1 MAFVSIRNTLAVRV
15 FLSCMCCWMIVAT
28 NTLSAQSTSPPV
40 EDSGAVFGG
49 VGGSADDAPPV
60 TEVEAELGVLAGRPT
75 VRPTRTD
82 IPPDIDGSLDDEV
95 WQTAAKLTEF
105 VQYQPIDGAPASEP
119 TEIYIAYD
127 SDHIFFGFYA
137 HYSDPGIMR
146 ANRVDRDQAS
156 QDDLLTIYFDTFLDQ
171 QRSYDFDVN
180 AYNVQGDGIINIA
193 GRGGRGGGIPFADR
207 TWDTLFDSGAQIVH
221 DGFTAEMAIPFKS
234 LRYPQQPA
242 GVPHRWGFQ
251 FVREI
256 KELNREDIVWAPM
269 SRDVSSFMA
278 QMGVLEGMTDLST
291 SRNLEIMP
299 TFTAIQFGSLET
311 NGQFPVDT
319 SPEGGL
325 NFKYGVT
332 SNLVAD
338 ATFNPDFSQIESDRP
353 QIEVNR
359 RFPLFFSELR
369 PFFIEGNEIFE
380 MRGPVTFVHTRT
392 IVDPLFGAKL
402 TGKTGK
408 FAVGVLAANDQGP
421 GNLEDRNDPLSG
433 KSGRTFIG
441 RVKYDLYTES
451 HIGVIATNRDFEDS
465 FSRLGGLDAS
475 FRLSPQHTVTLV
487 GVGTQHRDLEGVER
501 DGHVFDVNLR
511 QNGRNLD
518 WFFGAYEISPDF
530 DTDVGFVR
538 RTDQRRTSGNISYR
552 WFPQN
557 WIIDWGP
564 RFSYGRNWN
573 FDGVLED
580 DNAGVR
586 VSFSLAKN
594 LSASTSIDRDMERF
608 GGINFV
614 KQRYRFGGGVNN
626 RSFSINANFD
636 GGDQIFFD
644 EENPFLGRERGSDL
658 SLSVR
663 PVSSLQSRVSLNT
676 SRFTDPTSNDAEVFD
691 VKIVRAQTTY
701 QISNPLVIRNI
712 TEYDTFDKQFDFNLL
727 VTYRVNGGT
736 VFYVGYDDHYR
747 QEDQI
752 EDLDEQFFLSNNFR
766 RTNRAIFTKLQY
778 LFRY

>member
-1 MAFVSIRNTLAVRV
+1 MAFVSIRKTWAVRV
-15 FLSCMCCWMIVAT
+15 FLPCLFGWMIVAP
-28 NTLSAQSTSPPV
+28 NTLRAQSTSPPQ
-40 EDSGAVFGG
+40 EDSGTVFGTAADSS
-49 VGGSADDAPPV
+49 SA
-60 TEVEAELGVLAGRPT
+60 TEMEAELGVLAGRPT

-82 IPPDIDGSLDDEV
+82 TPPDIDGRLDDAV
-95 WQTAAKLTEF
+95 WQTATKLTEF

-137 HYSDPGIMR
+137 HYSDPSIMR

-207 TWDTLFDSGAQIVH
+207 TWDTLFDSGAQIVD

-319 SPEGGL
+319 TPEGGV
-325 NFKYGVT
+325 NIKYGVT
-332 SNLVAD
+332 SNLIAD

-408 FAVGVLAANDQGP
+408 FTVGVLAANDQGP
-421 GNLEDRNDPLSG
+421 GNLEDKNDPLSG
-433 KSGRTFIG
+433 KSARTFIG

-475 FRLSPQHTVTLV
+475 FRLSPQHTVTVV

-518 WFFGAYEISPDF
+518 WFFGAFEISPDF

-538 RTDQRRTSGNISYR
+538 RTDQRRTTGNISYR

-557 WIIDWGP
+557 GILDWGP

-580 DNAGVR
+580 DNAGAN
-586 VSFSLAKN
+586 VSFSLARN
-594 LSASTSIDRDMERF
+594 LRASASMDRDMERF

-614 KQRYRFGGGVNN
+614 KQRYRFGGGVQN
-626 RSFSINANFD
+626 RSFSINANFE

-663 PVSSLQSRVSLNT
+663 PVSSLQSQVSLNT
-676 SRFTDPTSNDAEVFD
+676 SRFTDPMSNDAEVFD

-701 QISNPLVIRNI
+701 QITSPLVVRNI

-752 EDLDEQFFLSNNFR
+752 EDLDEQFFLSNDFR

>member
-1 MAFVSIRNTLAVRV
+1 MGFMLQMSRAVCW
-15 FLSCMCCWMIVAT
+15 FLFLTSWSLVLT
-28 NTLSAQSTSPPV
+28 NQLEAQSASSLLTHEEAAANAVDIEPPSTGP
-40 EDSGAVFGG
+40 D
-49 VGGSADDAPPV
+49 
-60 TEVEAELGVLAGRPT
+60 LGVLAGRPT
-75 VRPTRTD
+75 VRPTRTST
-82 IPPDIDGSLDDEV
+82 PPRIDGQLDDEV
-95 WQTAAKLTEF
+95 WETAAKLTDF

-127 SDHIFFGFYA
+127 SDHLYFGFYA
-137 HYSDPGIMR
+137 HYSDPSIMR
-146 ANRVDRDQAS
+146 ANRVDRDRAS
-156 QDDLLTIYFDTFLDQ
+156 QDDLLTIYFDTFMDQ

-180 AYNVQGDGIINIA
+180 AYNVQGDGIINIS

-207 TWDTLFDSGAQIVH
+207 SWNTLFDSGAQIVE

-234 LRYPQQPA
+234 LRYPQQPE

-278 QMGVLEGMTDLST
+278 QMGVIEGMTDLST

-299 TFTAIQFGSLET
+299 TFTAIQFGSLQT
-311 NGQFPVDT
+311 TGQFPVET
-319 SPEGGL
+319 APEGGV

-369 PFFIEGNEIFE
+369 PFFVEGNEIFDIQ
-380 MRGPVTFVHTRT
+380 GPVTFVHTRT

-408 FAVGVLAANDQGP
+408 VAIGILAANDEGP
-421 GNLEDRNDPLSG
+421 GNLEDRNNPLYE
-433 KSGRTFIG
+433 KSAQTFIG

-451 HIGVIATNRDFEDS
+451 HIGAIVTSREFEDS
-465 FSRLGGLDAS
+465 HSTLGGVDAS
-475 FRLSPQHTVTLV
+475 LRLSPNHTVGIV
-487 GVGTQHRDLEGVER
+487 GVGTRHKDLEGVER
-501 DGHVFDVNLR
+501 EGHVFDLNLR
-511 QNGRNLD
+511 QNGRHLD
-518 WFFGAYEISPDF
+518 WSLGAYEISRDF
-530 DTDVGFVR
+530 DTEVGFVR
-538 RTDQRRTSGNISYR
+538 RTDQRRTRGNISYR

-573 FDGVLED
+573 FDGILED
-580 DNAGVR
+580 ENASMSM
-586 VSFSLAKN
+586 SFSLAKN
-594 LSASTSIDRDMERF
+594 LRANTSFDRDMERF
-608 GGINFV
+608 GGINFL
-614 KQRYRFGGGVNN
+614 QNRYRVGGGMNN
-626 RSFSINANFD
+626 RSFSANASFD
-636 GGDQIFFD
+636 TGDQIFFD
-644 EENPFLGRERGSDL
+644 WDNPYLGRETGSNV
-658 SLSVR
+658 SVSVR
-663 PVSSLQSRVSLNT
+663 PVSSLQSQISLRT
-676 SRFTDPTSNDAEVFD
+676 SRFTDPTNGNAEIFD
-691 VKIVRAQTTY
+691 VQIIRAQTTY
-701 QISNPLVIRNI
+701 QISNPLLIRNI
-712 TEYDTFDKQFDFNLL
+712 TEYDTFDRQFDFNLL

-752 EDLDEQFFLSNNFR
+752 DDLDEKFFMPNNFR

>member
-1 MAFVSIRNTLAVRV
+1 MGFVSKMNRAVGRFIFLASLLL
-15 FLSCMCCWMIVAT
+15 FSNNQLQ
-28 NTLSAQSTSPPV
+28 AQSSPPLLTSAAG
-40 EDSGAVFGG
+40 EDS
-49 VGGSADDAPPV
+49 PV
-60 TEVEAELGVLAGRPT
+60 DVQPTSDGPELGVLAGRPT
-75 VRPTRTD
+75 VQPTRTST
-82 IPPDIDGSLDDEV
+82 PPRIDGQLDDEV
-95 WQTAAKLTEF
+95 WETAAKLTEF

-127 SDHIFFGFYA
+127 SDHLYFGFYA
-137 HYSDPGIMR
+137 HYSDPSIMR
-146 ANRVDRDQAS
+146 ANRVDRDRAS
-156 QDDLLTIYFDTFLDQ
+156 QDDLLTIYFDTFMDQ

-180 AYNVQGDGIINIA
+180 AFNVQGDGIINIS

-207 TWDTLFDSGAQIVH
+207 SWNTLFDSGAQIVE

-234 LRYPQQPA
+234 LRYPQQPE

-278 QMGVLEGMTDLST
+278 QMGVIEGMTDLST

-299 TFTAIQFGSLET
+299 TFTAIQFGSLQT
-311 NGQFPVDT
+311 TGQFPVDT
-319 SPEGGL
+319 SPEGGV

-369 PFFIEGNEIFE
+369 PFFIEGNEIFDIQ
-380 MRGPVTFVHTRT
+380 GPVTFVHTRT

-408 FAVGVLAANDQGP
+408 VAIGILAANDEGP
-421 GNLEDRNDPLSG
+421 GNLEDRNNPLYE
-433 KSGRTFIG
+433 KSAQTFIG

-451 HIGVIATNRDFEDS
+451 HIGAIVTSREFEDS
-465 FSRLGGLDAS
+465 HSTLGGVDAS
-475 FRLSPQHTVTLV
+475 LRLSPNHTVGIV
-487 GVGTQHRDLEGVER
+487 GVGTRHKDLEGVER
-501 DGHVFDVNLR
+501 EGHVFDLNLR
-511 QNGRNLD
+511 QNGRHLD
-518 WFFGAYEISPDF
+518 WSLGAYEISRDF
-530 DTDVGFVR
+530 DTEVGFVR
-538 RTDQRRTSGNISYR
+538 RTDQRRTRGNISYR

-564 RFSYGRNWN
+564 RFSYARNWN

-580 DNAGVR
+580 EDAGMSI
-586 VSFSLAKN
+586 SFSLAEN
-594 LSASTSIDRDMERF
+594 LRANTSFDRDMERF

-614 KQRYRFGGGVNN
+614 QNRYRFGGGMNK
-626 RSFSINANFD
+626 RTFSINASFD

-644 EENPFLGRERGSDL
+644 WDNPYLGRETGSNV
-658 SLSVR
+658 SVSVR
-663 PVSSLQSRVSLNT
+663 PVSSLQSQISLRT
-676 SRFTDPTSNDAEVFD
+676 SRFTDPANGNAEVFD
-691 VKIVRAQTTY
+691 VKIIRTQTTY
-701 QISNPLVIRNI
+701 QISNPLLIRNI
-712 TEYDTFDKQFDFNLL
+712 TEYDTFDGKFDFNLL
-727 VTYRVNGGT
+727 ITYRVNGGT

-752 EDLDEQFFLSNNFR
+752 DQLDEQFFMSNNFR

>member
-1 MAFVSIRNTLAVRV
+1 MGFMLRMSRAVCWFLFLTSWSLVSNNQLE
-15 FLSCMCCWMIVAT
+15 
-28 NTLSAQSTSPPV
+28 AQSTSSLLTNEEAAAGDVDIEPPSTGP
-40 EDSGAVFGG
+40 D
-49 VGGSADDAPPV
+49 
-60 TEVEAELGVLAGRPT
+60 LGVLAGRPT
-75 VRPTRTD
+75 VRPTRTST
-82 IPPDIDGSLDDEV
+82 PPRIDGQLDDEV
-95 WQTAAKLTEF
+95 WKTAAKLTDF

-127 SDHIFFGFYA
+127 SDHLYFGFYA
-137 HYSDPGIMR
+137 HYSDPSIMR
-146 ANRVDRDQAS
+146 ANRVDRDRAS
-156 QDDLLTIYFDTFLDQ
+156 QDDLLTIYFDTFMDQ

-180 AYNVQGDGIINIA
+180 AYNVQGDGIINISGRR
-193 GRGGRGGGIPFADR
+193 GRGSGIPFADR
-207 TWDTLFDSGAQIVH
+207 SWDTLFDSGAQIVE

-234 LRYPQQPA
+234 LRYPQQPE

-278 QMGVLEGMTDLST
+278 QMGVIEGMTNLST

-299 TFTAIQFGSLET
+299 TFTAIQFGSLQT

-319 SPEGGL
+319 VPEGGL

-359 RFPLFFSELR
+359 RFPLFFPELR
-369 PFFIEGNEIFE
+369 PFFIEGNEIFDIQ
-380 MRGPVTFVHTRT
+380 GPVTFVHTRT

-408 FAVGVLAANDQGP
+408 VAIGILAANDEGP
-421 GNLEDRNDPLSG
+421 GNVEDRNNPLYE
-433 KSGRTFIG
+433 KSAQTFIG

-451 HIGVIATNRDFEDS
+451 HIGAIVTSREFEDS
-465 FSRLGGLDAS
+465 HSTLGGVDAS
-475 FRLSPQHTVTLV
+475 LRLSPNHTVGIV
-487 GVGTQHRDLEGVER
+487 GVGTRHKDLQGVER
-501 DGHVFDVNLR
+501 DGHVFDLNLR
-511 QNGRNLD
+511 QNGRHLD
-518 WFFGAYEISPDF
+518 WSLSAYEISRDF
-530 DTDVGFVR
+530 DTEVGFVR
-538 RTDQRRTSGNISYR
+538 RTDQRRTRGNISYR

-580 DNAGVR
+580 ENAGMSM
-586 VSFSLAKN
+586 SFSLAKN
-594 LSASTSIDRDMERF
+594 LRANTSFDRDMERF
-608 GGINFV
+608 GGINFL
-614 KQRYRFGGGVNN
+614 QNRYRVGGGMNN
-626 RSFSINANFD
+626 RSFSVNASFD
-636 GGDQIFFD
+636 TGDQIFFD
-644 EENPFLGRERGSDL
+644 WDNPYLGRETGSNV
-658 SLSVR
+658 SVSVR
-663 PVSSLQSRVSLNT
+663 PVSSLQSQISLNT
-676 SRFTDPTSNDAEVFD
+676 SRFTDPTNGNAEIFD
-691 VKIVRAQTTY
+691 VQIIRAQTTY
-701 QISNPLVIRNI
+701 QISNPLLIRNI
-712 TEYDTFDKQFDFNLL
+712 TEYDTFDRQFDFNLL

-752 EDLDEQFFLSNNFR
+752 DHLDEQFFMSNNFR
-766 RTNRAIFTKLQY
+766 RTNRAVFTKLQY

>member
-1 MAFVSIRNTLAVRV
+1 
-15 FLSCMCCWMIVAT
+15 MIVAT
-28 NTLSAQSTSPPV
+28 NNTLSAQSTSPPV

-60 TEVEAELGVLAGRPT
+60 TEVEAELGVLTGRPT

-82 IPPDIDGSLDDEV
+82 IPPDIDGRLDDEV
-95 WQTAAKLTEF
+95 WRTAAKLTEF
-105 VQYQPIDGAPASEP
+105 VQYQPIDGAPASEQ

-207 TWDTLFDSGAQIVH
+207 TWDTLFYSGAQMVD

-234 LRYPQQPA
+234 LRYPQQPP

-319 SPEGGL
+319 SPEGGI

-421 GNLEDRNDPLSG
+421 GNLEDRNDPLAG
-433 KSGRTFIG
+433 KSARTFIG

-465 FSRLGGLDAS
+465 YSRLGGLDAS
-475 FRLSPQHTVTLV
+475 FRLSPQHTVTVV

-530 DTDVGFVR
+530 DTEVGFVR
-538 RTDQRRTSGNISYR
+538 RTDQRRTTGNISYR

-580 DNAGVR
+580 DNAGVNLN
-586 VSFSLAKN
+586 FSLARN
-594 LSASTSIDRDMERF
+594 LRASASMDRDMERF

-663 PVSSLQSRVSLNT
+663 PVSSLQSQVSLNT
-676 SRFTDPTSNDAEVFD
+676 SRFTDPMSSDAEVFD

-701 QISNPLVIRNI
+701 QLSNPLVIRNI

-752 EDLDEQFFLSNNFR
+752 EDLDEQFFLLNDFR